1 MNDGMDTNAV
11 VITMIILSSTV
22 LRRSAA
28 NAPRTMP
35 AIAALNAGKHVYI
48 DKPLAVTYESAQR
61 IADAAKNAPGATP

>member
-35 AIAALNAGKHVYI
+35 AIAALNAAIRPSFAEVFM
-48 DKPLAVTYESAQR
+48 PSR
-61 IADAAKNAPGATP
+61 IMSMT